1 MYEHTQNRKINENGN
16 YTSKN
21 DNCIHNERKANRS
34 LIKYQF
40 NSNLVLCQQ
49 AKSPSLHSAGEGMNK
64 QVLCSIKGHKGA
76 L

>member
-1 MYEHTQNRKINENGN
+1 MEIIPVKMTTAFIMR
-16 YTSKN
+16 
-21 DNCIHNERKANRS
+21 ERQIEAS
-34 LIKYQF
+34 LST